1 MHVTHTNSV
10 FSEDSVLVDYIT
22 FPQKVHL
29 VSDGGMAVA
38 KGIKIMP
45 AEMVDYV
52 LRGLNGAEKG
62 TAEFIRE
69 LTSDDS
75 LKVGLIVAAGGCIW
89 TGYTT
94 EVIKSEYYPAY
105 QITAMG
111 LTQIYAGHL
120 SNRIGKFEYVATD
133 SVSCISGHSAW
144 FSARNLMKLGI
155 LDAVVVVATDNGTSE
170 EYLDVFGEYGL
181 SKLASEED
189 DPHIIKF
196 RLGQGCNITVFETE
210 DTMVKTSNVPI
221 AHITNMHV
229 ASEVHTSPL
238 GISCT
243 GSGYRKVIEAVD
255 ASDIDFVKTHGTYSI
270 DNLVEGKLIREYFG
284 DDMRII
290 NYKLRIGHTMGAST
304 AVETAL
310 AINEES
316 GKFLSLGAGMGNVYS
331 AAVVEI
337 L

>member
-1 MHVTHTNSV
+1 MYVTHTNSV
-10 FSEDSVLVDYIT
+10 YSENSELVDWIT
-22 FPQKVHL
+22 YPQKIHL
-29 VSDGGMAVA
+29 VSDGGMAVS

-52 LRGLNGAEKG
+52 LRGRNGASPG

-69 LTSDDS
+69 LTGIDN
-75 LKVGLIVAAGGCIW
+75 LRVGLIVAAGGCVW
-89 TGYTT
+89 TGYSTD
-94 EVIKSEYYPAY
+94 VIKSEKYPVH
-105 QITAMG
+105 QITTMG
-111 LTQIYAGHL
+111 VTQVYAGHL
-120 SNRIGKFEYVATD
+120 ANRIGKFEYVATD

-144 FSARNLMKLGI
+144 FTARNLMKLGI

-170 EYLDVFGEYGL
+170 EYLNVFGEYGL

-196 RLGQGCNITVFETE
+196 RLGQGCNITVFESK
-210 DTMVKTSNVPI
+210 DTLAVTNNPI
-221 AHITNMHV
+221 LAHVHDMHV

-243 GSGYRKVIEAVD
+243 GSGYRKVIEGVD
-255 ASDIDFVKTHGTYSI
+255 TRGIQFVKTHGTYSM
-270 DNLVEGKLIREYFG
+270 DNLIEGKLIREYFG
-284 DDMRII
+284 DIDTI

-304 AVETAL
+304 AVETSL
-310 AINEES
+310 AISEES

-337 L
+337 VK

>member
-1 MHVTHTNSV
+1 MHITHMNSL
-10 FSEDSVLVDYIT
+10 FSEATTLVDWISY
-22 FPQKVHL
+22 PQKVHL
-29 VSDGGMAVA
+29 VSDGGMAVSR
-38 KGIKIMP
+38 GIKIMP

-52 LRGLNGAEKG
+52 LKGRNGASPG
-62 TAEFIRE
+62 TATFIKD
-69 LTSDDS
+69 LTDKESR
-75 LKVGLIVAAGGCIW
+75 KVGLIVAAGGCVW
-89 TGYTT
+89 TGYSTDV
-94 EVIKSEYYPAY
+94 EKSDKYPVH
-105 QITAMG
+105 QITTMG
-111 LTQIYAGHL
+111 VTQVYAGHL
-120 SNRIGKFEYVATD
+120 ANRIGKFDFVSTD

-144 FSARNLMKLGI
+144 FAAQNLMKLGI

-170 EYLDVFGEYGL
+170 EYLSVFGEYGL
-181 SKLASEED
+181 SKLAHEEED
-189 DPHIIKF
+189 PYVIKF

-210 DTMVKTSNVPI
+210 DTMVDTGHDAIAEVTS
-221 AHITNMHV
+221 MHV

-243 GSGYRKVIEAVD
+243 GDGYRKVIEGID
-255 ASDIDFVKTHGTYSI
+255 TTGIDFVKTHGTYSM
-270 DNLVEGKLIREYFG
+270 DNLIEGKLIHEYFG
-284 DDMRII
+284 DIRTV

-310 AINEES
+310 AITEES